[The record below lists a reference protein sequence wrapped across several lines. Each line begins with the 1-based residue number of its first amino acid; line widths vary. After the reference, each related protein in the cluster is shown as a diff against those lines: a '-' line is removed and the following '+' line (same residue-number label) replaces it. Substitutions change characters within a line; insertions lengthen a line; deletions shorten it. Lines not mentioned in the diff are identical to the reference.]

1 MKNFLSS
8 GATITAATAGAKVSG
23 NVYFVGDL
31 GGVAGHD
38 AEASADFVLHLIGT
52 YELPKATGQAW
63 AAGVAIY
70 WDATNSVCTTD
81 DNTGANKALG
91 HATKSALT
99 ADTVGSV
106 RLSN

>member
-38 AEASADFVLHLIGT
+38 ALASEPFVLHLIGT
-52 YELPKATGQAW
+52 YQLPKATGQAW
-63 AAGVAIY
+63 TAGVVLY
-70 WDATNSVCTTD
+70 WDAGNSVCTTD
-81 DNTGANKALG
+81 DNSAANKPLG
-91 HATKSALT
+91 HAAEAALT
-99 ADTVGSV
+99 ADTVGQV